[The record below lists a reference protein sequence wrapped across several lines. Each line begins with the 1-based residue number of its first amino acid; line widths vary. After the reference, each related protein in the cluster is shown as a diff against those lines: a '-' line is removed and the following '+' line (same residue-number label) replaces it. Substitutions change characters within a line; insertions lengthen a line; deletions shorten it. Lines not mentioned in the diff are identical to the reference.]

1 VSESAPGSCVVDV
14 QGVWTVLGGNT
25 IHRGI
30 DLCVRPGEVL
40 ALIGESGSGKTTLMR
55 EMLGLGVP
63 TRGSIRVFGTKLQGC
78 PQEQLKRTRRRW
90 GVLFQEGALFSALSV
105 YDNVALPLRELRAL
119 PEDVVRELVMMK
131 LALVEI
137 DADSAGKLPAQLS
150 GGMVKRVALARA
162 LALDPELL
170 FLDEPT
176 AGLDPERSAGFV
188 QLVQRLRQELRLT
201 VVMVTHDVNTLIALA
216 DRVAVLA
223 DNTIIA
229 VGPLWEVARNPHP
242 FIRSFFL
249 GHEARCE
256 RANVND
262 YRRSLAPRPAAA
274 PSARGAG
281 EPGADAPG
289 ARAAGG
295 AATDAVTDPA
305 MDATIDTPTKEV

>member
-1 VSESAPGSCVVDV
+1 MDNALLNANSPPGPDAPAVIAIEGL
-14 QGVWTVLGGNT
+14 GTVLGGNI
-25 IHRGI
+25 IHRDI
-30 DLCVRPGEVL
+30 NLRVRQGEVM
-40 ALIGESGSGKTTLMR
+40 ALIGESGSGKTTLLR

-63 TRGSIRVFGTKLQGC
+63 TSGSISVFDTALQGC
-78 PQEQLKRTRRRW
+78 SQEELKRTRRRW
-90 GVLFQEGALFSALSV
+90 GVLFQEGALFSALNV

-137 DADSAGKLPAQLS
+137 DAESATKLPAQLS

-223 DNTIIA
+223 DHTLIA
-229 VGPLWEVARNPHP
+229 MGPLWEVVQVPHP
-242 FIRSFFL
+242 FVRSFFL
-249 GHEARCE
+249 GHAKRCE
-256 RANVND
+256 QSSVDD
-262 YRRSLAPRPAAA
+262 YRRALSPGRPPWLDAGPVIDAGTAAA
-274 PSARGAG
+274 
-281 EPGADAPG
+281 
-289 ARAAGG
+289 
-295 AATDAVTDPA
+295 
-305 MDATIDTPTKEV
+305 DATLKEA

>member
-1 VSESAPGSCVVDV
+1 MDDTLDSARVTAEAPPGPDAPAVIAIE
-14 QGVWTVLGGNT
+14 GLWTVLGGNT

-30 DLCVRPGEVL
+30 DLRVRQGEVL
-40 ALIGESGSGKTTLMR
+40 ALIGESGSGKTTLLR

-63 TRGSIRVFGTKLQGC
+63 SKGSIRVLGTSLQSC
-78 PQEQLKRTRRRW
+78 PQEALKQTRRRW
-90 GVLFQEGALFSALSV
+90 GVLFQEGALFSALNV

-137 DADSAGKLPAQLS
+137 DADSATKLPAQLS

-188 QLVQRLRQELRLT
+188 QLVQRLRQELHLT

-223 DNTIIA
+223 DHTLIT
-229 VGPLWEVARNPHP
+229 VGPLWEVVRVPHA
-242 FIRSFFL
+242 FVRSFFL
-249 GHEARCE
+249 GHTKRCE
-256 RANVND
+256 QSSVDD
-262 YRRSLAPRPAAA
+262 YRRTLAPGRP
-274 PSARGAG
+274 PWPDAG
-281 EPGADAPG
+281 P
-289 ARAAGG
+289 
-295 AATDAVTDPA
+295 V
-305 MDATIDTPTKEV
+305 IDTGTAQAPLKEM

>member
-1 VSESAPGSCVVDV
+1 MDHAIANALVNSGAAPGPDAPAVITIENLS
-14 QGVWTVLGGNT
+14 TVLGGNT

-30 DLCVRPGEVL
+30 NLRVRQGEVL
-40 ALIGESGSGKTTLMR
+40 ALIGESGSGKTTLLR

-63 TRGSIRVFGTKLQGC
+63 TMGSIRVLGTSLQDC
-78 PQEQLKRTRRRW
+78 PQEALKGTRRRW
-90 GVLFQEGALFSALSV
+90 GVLFQEGALFSALNV
-105 YDNVALPLRELRAL
+105 FDNVALPLRELRAL

-137 DADSAGKLPAQLS
+137 DADSATKLPAQLS

-188 QLVQRLRQELRLT
+188 QLVQRLRQELGLT

-223 DNTIIA
+223 DHTLIA
-229 VGPLWEVARNPHP
+229 VGPLWEVVQDPHA
-242 FIRSFFL
+242 FVRSFFL
-249 GHEARCE
+249 GHTQRCE
-256 RANVND
+256 QSSVND
-262 YRRSLAPRPAAA
+262 YRRTLAPARPPWPDAGPVIDMGAAA
-274 PSARGAG
+274 PGA
-281 EPGADAPG
+281 
-289 ARAAGG
+289 
-295 AATDAVTDPA
+295 TF
-305 MDATIDTPTKEV
+305 KET

>member
-1 VSESAPGSCVVDV
+1 MDDTASTAGGPATGAAPPRADCVIAIE
-14 QGVWTVLGGNT
+14 GLWTVLGGNT

-40 ALIGESGSGKTTLMR
+40 ALIGESGSGKTTLLR
-55 EMLGLGVP
+55 EMLGLGMP
-63 TRGSIRVFGTKLQGC
+63 TRGSIRVFGTALQGC

-137 DADSAGKLPAQLS
+137 DADSVTKLPAQLS

-188 QLVQRLRQELRLT
+188 QLVRRLRQDLHLT

-223 DNTIIA
+223 DHTLIT
-229 VGPLWEVARNPHP
+229 VGPLWEVVQLPHP
-242 FIRSFFL
+242 FIHSFFL
-249 GHEARCE
+249 GHQKRCE
-256 RANVND
+256 QASIDD
-262 YRRSLAPRPAAA
+262 YRRTLVPGHPLRPD
-274 PSARGAG
+274 
-281 EPGADAPG
+281 PGPVIH
-289 ARAAGG
+289 AGG
-295 AATDAVTDPA
+295 GNG
-305 MDATIDTPTKEV
+305 

>member
-1 VSESAPGSCVVDV
+1 MRPVSANPVGVGQACVVDI
-14 QGVWTVLGGNT
+14 QGVWTELGGNV

-30 DLCVRPGEVL
+30 DLCVRKDEVL
-40 ALIGESGSGKTTLMR
+40 AIIGESGSGKTTLLR
-55 EMLGLGVP
+55 EMLGLGTP
-63 TRGSIRVFGTKLQGC
+63 TRGTIRVFGTALQGC
-78 PQEQLKRTRRRW
+78 PREQLKRTRQRW

-137 DADSAGKLPAQLS
+137 DTGSASKLPAQLS

-188 QLVQRLRQELRLT
+188 QLVQRLRQELHLT

-223 DNTIIA
+223 DHRLIT
-229 VGPLWEVARNPHP
+229 VGRLWEVAQAPHP

-249 GHEARCE
+249 GHQARCE
-256 RANVND
+256 QASVDD
-262 YRRSLAPRPAAA
+262 YRRALTPARSPGQPVALAAA
-274 PSARGAG
+274 S
-281 EPGADAPG
+281 D
-289 ARAAGG
+289 
-295 AATDAVTDPA
+295 VSS
-305 MDATIDTPTKEV
+305 KEV

>member
-1 VSESAPGSCVVDV
+1 MSADATPACVIDIS
-14 QGVWTVLGGNT
+14 GVWTVLAGNT

-40 ALIGESGSGKTTLMR
+40 ALIGESGSGKTTLLR

-63 TRGSIRVFGTKLQGC
+63 TRGSIRVFGTRLQGC
-78 PQEQLKRTRRRW
+78 PQEQLKRTRQRW

-137 DADSAGKLPAQLS
+137 DAGSATKLPAQLS

-188 QLVQRLRQELRLT
+188 QLVQRLRQELHLT

-223 DNTIIA
+223 DHVLVT
-229 VGPLWEVARNPHP
+229 VGPIWDVVKHPHP
-242 FIRSFFL
+242 FVRSFFL
-249 GHEARCE
+249 GHQARCE
-256 RANVND
+256 QSTVDD
-262 YRRSLAPRPAAA
+262 YRRSLVPERIPAQD
-274 PSARGAG
+274 AG
-281 EPGADAPG
+281 PVIDSGTADTALG
-289 ARAAGG
+289 
-295 AATDAVTDPA
+295 TSV
-305 MDATIDTPTKEV
+305 KEI

>member
-1 VSESAPGSCVVDV
+1 METARRDGKGTSGGSTAPVVAIDDL
-14 QGVWTVLGGNT
+14 WTIIGGNT

-30 DLCVRPGEVL
+30 SLQVRTGEVL
-40 ALIGESGSGKTTLMR
+40 ALIGESGSGKTTLLR
-55 EMLGLGVP
+55 EMLGLGMP
-63 TRGSIRVFGTKLQGC
+63 TRGTIRVFGTSLQGC
-78 PQEQLKRTRRRW
+78 SHEALKRTRRRW

-105 YDNVALPLRELRAL
+105 FDNVALPLRELRAL

-137 DADSAGKLPAQLS
+137 DADSAAKLPAQLS

-188 QLVQRLRQELRLT
+188 QLVERLRQELHLT

-223 DNTIIA
+223 DHTLVA
-229 VGPLWEVARNPHP
+229 VGPLWEVVRVPHP

-249 GHEARCE
+249 GHATRCE
-256 RANVND
+256 QASVDD
-262 YRRSLAPRPAAA
+262 YRRALAPA
-274 PSARGAG
+274 
-281 EPGADAPG
+281 
-289 ARAAGG
+289 G
-295 AATDAVTDPA
+295 AATGRETFAA
-305 MDATIDTPTKEV
+305 LAGAREE